1 LLGLAEDL
9 EGHLLFRGLVAT
21 PAFGIALEWQMPDW
35 EIELLRD
42 SDGEL
47 PISTLLRRIVVSVP
61 LSDLREQRYFLYQL
75 GIIRLL
81 PPRETR

>member
-1 LLGLAEDL
+1 
-9 EGHLLFRGLVAT
+9 
-21 PAFGIALEWQMPDW
+21 MPDW